1 MKLHRDV
8 YEPAEDTELL
18 IRVLREREPSL
29 RGARALD
36 VGTGTGAVARALAA
50 LGADVVAT
58 DVSPLAT
65 ALARENLDAAPV
77 VRADLASALSGPF
90 DVVAFNAPYLP
101 SAPEER
107 IEGWIDRA
115 FHGGEGGVE
124 VTERLVRDL
133 PRVLSPVGRAY
144 VVVSS
149 RADLERLA
157 RVVAEVGQSFES
169 VGSARFFFE
178 EIAVWR
184 VARADRG

>member
-8 YEPAEDTELL
+8 YEPAEDTDLL
-18 IRVLREREPSL
+18 IRVLREREPDL

-58 DVSPLAT
+58 DISPLAVT
-65 ALARENLDAAPV
+65 LARENLGEARV
-77 VRADLASALSGPF
+77 VRADLASALRGRF

-101 SAPEER
+101 SAPDER
-107 IEGWIDRA
+107 VEGWLDQA
-115 FHGGEGGVE
+115 FHGGEGGIE

-133 PRVLSPVGRAY
+133 PRVLSSEGRAY

-157 RVVAEVGQSFES
+157 RIVETHGLAFES

-178 EIAVWR
+178 EIAVWKLWR
-184 VARADRG
+184 S